1 MDQMIIELVLANPKA
16 VSILAGL
23 MTVRLVMKPIC
34 EAYISYVEKSESK
47 EDDEKLKAFLDHKAT
62 KAVLWVVDY
71 LLSIKLPK

>member
-1 MDQMIIELVLANPKA
+1 MDQVIIDLVLANPKA

-34 EAYISYVEKSESK
+34 EAYISYVKNSPQK
-47 EDDEKLKAFLDHKAT
+47 EDDEKLAAFLDHKAT
-62 KAVLWVVDY
+62 KAALWFVDY